1 MTGDVFWGAL
11 DRTTIAY
18 LMLGGLAV
26 TIAVVAVRSVRS
38 RRFEARRRAGSGPRA
53 QFEKKRRRR

>member
-1 MTGDVFWGAL
+1 MTGDVFWSAL

-26 TIAVVAVRSVRS
+26 TVAVIAVRGVRS
-38 RRFEARRRAGSGPRA
+38 RRFETRRRAGSGSRA